1 MEKGREIV
9 SLWNGVARLARFP
22 ISLLVD
28 ACYNDSIASMKRVK
42 CSLQNSDE
50 GGRVE
55 GIGE

>member
-28 ACYNDSIASMKRVK
+28 ACYNDPIASMKRVK

-50 GGRVE
+50 E
-55 GIGE
+55 